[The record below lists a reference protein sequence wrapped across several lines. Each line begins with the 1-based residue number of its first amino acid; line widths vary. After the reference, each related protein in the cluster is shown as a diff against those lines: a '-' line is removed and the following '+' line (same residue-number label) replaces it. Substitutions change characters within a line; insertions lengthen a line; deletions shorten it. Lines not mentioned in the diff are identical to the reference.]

1 MMRVAKK
8 LVLTVALACA
18 LLLPVTV
25 PASAHT
31 VKDVGAYKLTVGWGG
46 EPAYAGQLNSVQLVV
61 ADKATGKPVLTAGDS
76 LKVTVIYGSQQT
88 QFALTP
94 TYDPDTGFGTPGDF
108 RAWFYPTAPGDYTF
122 HFTGSIGSQQVDQ
135 SFTSGPTTF
144 ATVEDPSAV
153 QFPVKAPSNAQLAA
167 RVSAD
172 SARAA
177 TSSQVSSAR
186 TMGIIGI
193 VVGVLGLVVASVAL
207 VRKRA

>member
-177 TSSQVSSAR
+177 TSSASEREHASSRRRFSACRPSICAR
-186 TMGIIGI
+186 QWN
-193 VVGVLGLVVASVAL
+193 VG
-207 VRKRA
+207 